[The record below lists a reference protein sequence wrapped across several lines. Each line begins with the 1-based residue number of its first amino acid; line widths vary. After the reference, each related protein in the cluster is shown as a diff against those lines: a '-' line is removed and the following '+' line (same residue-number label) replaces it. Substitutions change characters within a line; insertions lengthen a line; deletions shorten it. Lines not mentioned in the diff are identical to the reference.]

1 MAMSNCKE
9 CGKQVSTTATTCPNC
24 GASEPTEKKEKN
36 KKIRIWGLILGLI
49 LFFPLFFLDLY
60 EAYKYLNFTL
70 DFINPDIVS
79 PIAEIT
85 DLLIRSDDLAMT
97 AWRVAIPVYWILIWR
112 FRAFIGCGVSM
123 FLKKI

>member
-1 MAMSNCKE
+1 MH
-9 CGKQVSTTATTCPNC
+9 GTGQII
-24 GASEPTEKKEKN
+24 EKKLIKKPNN